1 MLTMS
6 PVKYRAFTLQGGYD
20 LTTPSLTLKPGAFR
34 AGQNFVLAA
43 TGGYSRV
50 GGYER
55 YSGQPKPS
63 NADYGI
69 VQVVSFTNTPTV
81 GQTLTQATS
90 GATGYIIS
98 VGSNFVVVT
107 KVTGGFDDTSAVSVG
122 ATPIGTATTLTQVTT
137 TLENAQYL
145 NLAADAYRG
154 DIAPIPGS
162 GAVLG
167 VVGCIFSGIDYL
179 YAFRANVGDTAVN
192 MYQSSGAGW
201 TQVTFYN
208 EVLFTAGG
216 TATPADGAVLTQGGV
231 TATVQRVVARSGTF
245 AGSTA
250 SGAFIITNP
259 VGGNFASGAA
269 TLTGGC
275 GVTLSGVQTAITM
288 IPGGKFEFTTGNF
301 SGQLGTLR
309 IYGCDGANRAFEFDG
324 TTLVPI
330 TTGIS
335 PDTPKHIAVHKN
347 FLFLSVQS
355 SIFYSGIGTPFRW
368 SVVDG
373 GGEIATG
380 DTVTNMLVLPG
391 NQNTATLT
399 VTGRSSTS
407 MLYGTSA
414 ATWNFVTYSNGV
426 GGVDYTAQNLSET
439 YVFDDRGVVSL
450 QTTLNFGNFASASL
464 TQNIKAFIADK
475 RTKVAFS
482 SVSRELNQYR
492 VFFTDGYALYLTI
505 VNGKYLGAAPVFFED
520 PVYCAWEGEASTG
533 AEISYFGGL
542 TGGYVYQLDV
552 GSSFD
557 GESIDAFVTLAYDF
571 AGAPRLNKQWRHA
584 SLEMQGDYYAA
595 ISFGYNLGYNSS
607 EIDQPSTVSYSSAF
621 QSAPPWDVFIWDSF
635 TWDGITLAPTEVDVV
650 GTAENIQAS
659 ISSTT
664 DYMYPFTVNS
674 VIYHYTPRRGL
685 R

>member
-34 AGQNFVLAA
+34 TGQNFVLAA

-63 NADYGI
+63 DALYVL

-98 VGSNFVVVT
+98 VGSNFVAVT
-107 KVTGGFDDTSAVSVG
+107 KITGTFDDTHAVSVG
-122 ATPIGTATTLTQVTT
+122 ATPIGTATTATQVATV
-137 TLENAQYL
+137 LENAQYL
-145 NLAADAYRG
+145 NLAADVYRA
-154 DIAPIPGS
+154 DIAPVPGS

-167 VVGCIFSGIDYL
+167 VVGAVFSNVDYV
-179 YAFRANVGDTAVN
+179 YAFRANVGGTAVD
-192 MYQSSGAGW
+192 MYQSSGSGW

-208 EVLFTAGG
+208 EVVFTAGG

-231 TATVQRVVARSGTF
+231 TATVKRVAARSGTF

-250 SGAFIITNP
+250 AGAFIVTNP
-259 VGGNFASGAA
+259 VGGNFAVGAA

-275 GVTLSGVQTAITM
+275 AVTLSGIQTAITLAV
-288 IPGGKFEFTTGNF
+288 GGKFEFAAGNF
-301 SGQLGTLR
+301 SGQLGSLR
-309 IYGCDGANRAFEFDG
+309 FYGCDGINRAFEFDG
-324 TTLVPI
+324 TTLTPI
-330 TTGIS
+330 TTGVS

-347 FLFLSVQS
+347 FLFVSVQS

-391 NQNTATLT
+391 NQNTATLA
-399 VTGRSSTS
+399 VTGRSGTS
-407 MLYGTSA
+407 LLYGTSA
-414 ATWNFVTYSNGV
+414 ATWNFVTFSNGV
-426 GGVDYTAQNLSET
+426 GGIDYTAQNLSET

-464 TQNIKAFIADK
+464 TQNIKAFIEDK

-482 SVSRELNQYR
+482 SVSREQNQYR

-505 VNGKYLGAAPVFFED
+505 VNGKYLGAAPVYFED
-520 PVYCAWEGEASTG
+520 AVYCAWEGELVGG
-533 AEISYFGGL
+533 AEASYFGAAS
-542 TGGYVYQLDV
+542 GGYVYQLDV

-557 GESIDAFVTLAYDF
+557 GEPIEAFFTLAYDF

-584 SLEMQGDYYAA
+584 SLEMQGDHYAA
-595 ISFGYNLGYNSS
+595 ISFGYNLGYNSL
-607 EIDQPSTVSYSSAF
+607 EIDQPATVNYSSSF
-621 QSAPPWDVFIWDSF
+621 QAAPAWDVFVWDSF
-635 TWDGITLAPTEVDVV
+635 VWDGVTLAPTEVDVV
-650 GTAENIQAS
+650 GTAENIQS
-659 ISSTT
+659 TVSSTT

-674 VIYHYTPRRGL
+674 FIYHYTPRRGL

>member
-34 AGQNFVLAA
+34 TGQNFVLAV

-50 GGYER
+50 SGYER
-55 YSGQPKPS
+55 YSGKFSPS
-63 NADYGI
+63 SAVYVL

-90 GATGYIIS
+90 GATGYIFS
-98 VGSNFVVVT
+98 VGSNFVAVT
-107 KVTGGFDDTSAVSVG
+107 KVTGAFDDTHAVSVG
-122 ATPIGTATTLTQVTT
+122 ATPIGTATTTT
-137 TLENAQYL
+137 VVATALENAQYL
-145 NLAADAYRG
+145 NLAADVYRA
-154 DIAPIPGS
+154 DISPVPGT

-167 VVGCIFSGIDYL
+167 VVGAVFSGVDYL
-179 YAFRANVGDTAVN
+179 YAFRANVGGTAVD
-192 MYQSSGAGW
+192 MYQSSGSGW

-208 EVLFTAGG
+208 EVVFTAGG
-216 TATPADGAVLTQGGV
+216 TATPADGATLTQGGV
-231 TATVQRVVARSGTF
+231 TATVKRVVARSGSF
-245 AGSTA
+245 AA
-250 SGAFIITNP
+250 SSAAGAFVITNP
-259 VGGNFASGAA
+259 VGGNFAAGAA

-275 GVTLSGVQTAITM
+275 AVTLSGIQTAITLAT
-288 IPGGKFEFTTGNF
+288 GGKFEFAAGNF

-309 IYGCDGANRAFEFDG
+309 IYGCDGVNRAFEFDG

-330 TTGIS
+330 TTGVS
-335 PDTPKHIAVHKN
+335 PDAPKHINVHKN

-355 SIFYSGIGTPFRW
+355 SIFYSGIGNPFRW
-368 SVVDG
+368 SAVDG

-380 DTVTNMLVLPG
+380 DTVTNLLVLPG
-391 NQNTATLT
+391 NQNTATLV

-414 ATWNFVTYSNGV
+414 ATWNFVTFNSGV
-426 GGVDYTAQNLSET
+426 GGIDYTAQNMADT
-439 YVFDDRGVVSL
+439 YVFDDRGIVSL
-450 QTTLNFGNFASASL
+450 QTTLNFGNFTSASL
-464 TQNIKAFIADK
+464 TRNIQAFIEDK
-475 RTKVAFS
+475 RTKVVYS
-482 SVSRELNQYR
+482 SVSRQQNQYR
-492 VFFTDGYALYLTI
+492 VFFNDGYALYITV
-505 VNGKYLGAAPVFFED
+505 VNGKYLGAAPVYFKD
-520 PVYCAWEGEASTG
+520 IVSTVWEGELSTG
-533 AEISYFGGL
+533 AEASYFGAA

-557 GESIDAFVTLAYDF
+557 GEPIEAFFTLAYDF

-584 SLEMQGDYYAA
+584 SLEMQGDHFAA
-595 ISFGYNLGYNSS
+595 ISFGYNLGYNSL
-607 EIDQPSTVSYSSAF
+607 EIDQPATVNYSSSF
-621 QSAPPWDVFIWDSF
+621 QAAPAWDIFVWDSFIWD
-635 TWDGITLAPTEVDVV
+635 GVILAPTEVDVV
-650 GTAENIQAS
+650 GTAENIQS
-659 ISSTT
+659 TVSSTT

>member
-34 AGQNFVLAA
+34 TGQNFVLSV

-55 YSGQPKPS
+55 YSGKPKPS
-63 NADYGI
+63 DATYTF
-69 VQVVSFTNTPTV
+69 VQVVSFTNTPSV

-90 GATGYIIS
+90 GATGYIFS
-98 VGSNFVVVT
+98 VGSNFVAVT
-107 KVTGGFDDTSAVSVG
+107 KVTGTFDYTHAVSVG
-122 ATPIGTATTLTQVTT
+122 ATPIGTATTTTQVATA
-137 TLENAQYL
+137 LENAQYL
-145 NLAADAYRG
+145 NLAADVYRA
-154 DIAPIPGS
+154 DIAAVPGS

-167 VVGCIFSGIDYL
+167 VVGAVFSGVDYV
-179 YAFRANVGDTAVN
+179 YAFRANAGATAVD
-192 MYQSSGAGW
+192 MYQSSGSGW

-208 EVLFTAGG
+208 EVVFTAGG

-231 TATVQRVVARSGTF
+231 TATVKRVAARSGSF
-245 AGSTA
+245 ASSTA
-250 SGAFIITNP
+250 AGAFIITNP
-259 VGGNFASGAA
+259 VGGNFAAGAA

-275 GVTLSGVQTAITM
+275 AVTLSGVQTAITLA
-288 IPGGKFEFTTGNF
+288 IGGKFEFSSGNF

-309 IYGCDGANRAFEFDG
+309 IYGCDGVNRAFEFDG

-335 PDTPKHIAVHKN
+335 PDTPKHLAVHKN
-347 FLFLSVQS
+347 FLFVSVQS

-380 DTVTNMLVLPG
+380 DIVTNFLVLPG
-391 NQNTATLT
+391 NQNTATLI

-414 ATWNFVTYSNGV
+414 ATWNFTTFNGGV
-426 GGVDYTAQNLSET
+426 GGTDYSAQNLSES
-439 YVFDDRGVVSL
+439 YVFDDRGVVSI
-450 QTTLNFGNFASASL
+450 QTTLNFGNFSSASL
-464 TQNIKAFIADK
+464 TRNIQAFIDDK
-475 RTKVAFS
+475 RTKVSFS
-482 SVSRELNQYR
+482 SVSRQQNQYR
-492 VFFTDGYALYLTI
+492 VFFTDGYALYLTLL
-505 VNGKYLGAAPVFFED
+505 NGKYLGAAPVYFKD
-520 PVYCAWEGEASTG
+520 AVYSAWEGELSTG
-533 AEISYFGGL
+533 AEVSYFGAAS
-542 TGGYVYQLDV
+542 GGYVYQLDV

-557 GESIDAFVTLAYDF
+557 GEPIEAFFTLAYDF

-584 SLEMQGDYYAA
+584 SLEMQGDHYAA
-595 ISFGYNLGYNSS
+595 ISYGYNLGYNST
-607 EIDQPSTVSYSSAF
+607 EIDQPLTVNYGTSF
-621 QSAPPWDVFIWDSF
+621 QSAPAWDVFIWDSF
-635 TWDGITLAPTEVDVV
+635 VWDGVILAPTEVDVV
-650 GTAENIQAS
+650 GTAENIQS
-659 ISSTT
+659 TISSST

>member
-34 AGQNFVLAA
+34 TGQNFTLEP
-43 TGGYSRV
+43 TGGYSRI

-55 YSGQPKPS
+55 YSGQPSPS
-63 NADYGI
+63 AATYYI
-69 VQVVSFTNTPTV
+69 VQVVSFTNTPTT

-90 GATGYIIS
+90 GATGVIFY
-98 VGSNFVVVT
+98 VGSNFVLVT
-107 KVTGGFDDTSAVSVG
+107 KVTGAFDDTHTVAVG
-122 ATPIGTATTLTQVTT
+122 ATPIGTATTTT
-137 TLENAQYL
+137 TIATSLEDAQYL
-145 NLAADAYRG
+145 NLAADVYRA
-154 DIAPIPGS
+154 DINPVPGS

-167 VVGCIFSGIDYL
+167 VVGAVFAGVDYL
-179 YAFRANVGDTAVN
+179 YAFRANAGASAVD

-208 EVLFTAGG
+208 EVVFTAGG

-231 TATVQRVVARSGTF
+231 TATVKRVVARSGTF

-250 SGAFIITNP
+250 AGAFIITNP
-259 VGGNFASGAA
+259 AGGNFTSGAA

-275 GVTLSGVQTAITM
+275 AVTLSGVQTAITLAV
-288 IPGGKFEFTTGNF
+288 GGKFEFASGNF

-309 IYGCDGANRAFEFDG
+309 LYGCDGVNRAFEFDG

-330 TTGIS
+330 ATGAS
-335 PDTPKHIAVHKN
+335 PDAPKHIAVHKN
-347 FLFLSVQS
+347 FLFVSIQS
-355 SIFYSGIGTPFRW
+355 SIFYSGVGTPFRW
-368 SVVDG
+368 TPVDG

-380 DTVTNMLVLPG
+380 DTVTNLLVLPG
-391 NQNTATLT
+391 NQTTATLII
-399 VTGRSSTS
+399 TGRGTTS

-414 ATWNFVTYSNGV
+414 ATWNFVTFNSGI
-426 GGVDYTAQNLSET
+426 GGIDYTAQNMAET

-450 QTTLNFGNFASASL
+450 QTTLNFGNFTSASL
-464 TQNIKAFIADK
+464 TQNIRQFIEDK

-482 SVSRELNQYR
+482 VVSRTKSQYR
-492 VFFTDGYALYLTI
+492 VFFSDGYGLYLTI
-505 VNGKYLGAAPVFFED
+505 VNGKYLGAAPVYFKD
-520 PVYCAWEGEASTG
+520 PVYCAWEGETSTG
-533 AEISYFGGL
+533 AEVSYFGGAS
-542 TGGYVYQLDV
+542 GGYVYQLDV

-557 GESIDAFVTLAYDF
+557 GEPIDAFFSLAYDF

-584 SLEMQGDYYAA
+584 SLEMQGDHYAA

-607 EIDQPSTVSYSSAF
+607 EIDQPATVAYGTSF
-621 QSAPPWDVFIWDSF
+621 QGAPNWDVFVWDFFIWD
-635 TWDGITLAPTEVDVV
+635 GATLAPTEVDVV
-650 GTAENIQAS
+650 GTAENIQAA

-664 DYMYPFTVNS
+664 DYMYPFTINS